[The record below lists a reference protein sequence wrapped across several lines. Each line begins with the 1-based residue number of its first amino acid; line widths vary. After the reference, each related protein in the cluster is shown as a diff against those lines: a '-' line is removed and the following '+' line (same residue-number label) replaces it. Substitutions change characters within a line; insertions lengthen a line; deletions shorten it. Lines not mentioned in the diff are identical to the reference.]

1 MPRIS
6 GVDVPDKKSIWI
18 ALTYIQGIGKFS
30 SGQILKEAKIEPST
44 KANKLI
50 EDEISRIAQIIERDY
65 VVEGQFRRQVSQN
78 ITRLRQIKCYRGLRH
93 IRGLPVRGQCTQSNA
108 RTRKG
113 PRKTV
118 AGKKGVKEM
127 R

>member
-1 MPRIS
+1 MPRIV
-6 GVDVPDKKSIWI
+6 GNDIPEHKQIWV
-18 ALTYIQGIGKFS
+18 ALTYIPGVGKYS
-30 SGQILKEAKIEPST
+30 AEQILKEAKIETST
-44 KANKLI
+44 KANLLS
-50 EDEISRIAQIIERDY
+50 EDELSRITQIIDRSYIIGGEL
-65 VVEGQFRRQVSQN
+65 RRQVAQN
-78 ITRLRQIKCYRGLRH
+78 ISRLKEINCYRGLRH
-93 IRGLPVRGQCTQSNA
+93 KRGLPVHGQCTQSNA